1 MEKYIMVTTTF
12 EDENEANKVIDALL
26 DERLVSCC
34 QLSTIKSKYHWQGK
48 IEQANEYLLLA
59 KSKKSLY
66 KDIEKKILEL
76 HSYETPQIVM
86 IDISDGYKEYLDWIG
101 EETR

>member
-1 MEKYIMVTTTF
+1 MEKYIIVTTTF

>member
-1 MEKYIMVTTTF
+1 MEKYIIVTTTF

-86 IDISDGYKEYLDWIG
+86 IDISDGYKKYLDWIG